1 MKKFILLI
9 IALMGILAWQS
20 CQYEWLDP
28 VDYVPPPP
36 GDTTSFS
43 QDIIPIFTEGCVSCH
58 TTGGIPP
65 DLTPANAYADL
76 FAKNMIDVVNPEK
89 SILYIEVATGGSM
102 AKYAPPGDPDDIIL
116 TWIKEG
122 ALNN

>member
-1 MKKFILLI
+1 MKKIILLI
-9 IALMGILAWQS
+9 VALVGILAWQS

-43 QDIIPIFTEGCVSCH
+43 LEILPIFADRCASCH
-58 TTGGIPP
+58 STGGVAP
-65 DLTPANAYADL
+65 DLTPDNAYADL
-76 FAKNMIDVVNPEK
+76 FAENLIDVATPEN
-89 SILYIEVATGGSM
+89 SILYTKCAPGGSM
-102 AKYAPPGDPDDIIL
+102 NKYTQVGDPETIL
-116 TWIKEG
+116 QWIKEG

>member
-1 MKKFILLI
+1 MKKIILLI
-9 IALMGILAWQS
+9 IALIGILAWQS

-43 QDIIPIFTEGCVSCH
+43 LDVVPIFTESCASCH
-58 TTGGIPP
+58 STGGIAP

-76 FAKNMIDVVNPEK
+76 FAENMIDVAVPEN
-89 SILYIEVATGGSM
+89 SILYIKMATEGSM
-102 AKYAPPGDPDDIIL
+102 NKYTKVGDPEIVL
-116 TWIKEG
+116 QWIKEG

>member
-1 MKKFILLI
+1 MKKTLLI
-9 IALMGILAWQS
+9 LAIFTSLMAWQS

-43 QDIIPIFTEGCVSCH
+43 LEIVPVFTESCTSCH
-58 TTGGIPP
+58 STGGISP

-76 FAKNMIDVVNPEK
+76 FAEDLIDVAIPEN
-89 SILYIEVATGGSM
+89 SILYIKMATGGSM
-102 AKYAPPGDPDDIIL
+102 NKYTKVGDPEL
-116 TWIKEG
+116 VLQWIKEG